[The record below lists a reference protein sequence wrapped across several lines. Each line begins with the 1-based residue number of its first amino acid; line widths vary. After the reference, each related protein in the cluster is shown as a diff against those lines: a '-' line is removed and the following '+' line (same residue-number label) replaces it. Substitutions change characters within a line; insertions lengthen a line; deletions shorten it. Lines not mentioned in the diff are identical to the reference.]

1 MQRPGGGKRRDQR
14 AGPASVLRAQ
24 ADSARGSSLEV
35 DKEDQSSRRQ
45 LAVEIG
51 QFLRRALNGE
61 HRGSSGR
68 DRLKLANRCY
78 LILADFRGRRLQK
91 PICSDSFSGRPEP
104 LQNWRRRGR
113 QHFLWICNQVGSEGS
128 LLGSRRC
135 FAGIPE
141 KCLIYQRRSLR
152 LFVVQGLGE
161 VNYHYRASK
170 FFFCRGRR

>member
-1 MQRPGGGKRRDQR
+1 MLVLRSLCESALTRVTGAWKR
-14 AGPASVLRAQ
+14 GCSVLEAEREETKSWTRVSSAGS

-91 PICSDSFSGRPEP
+91 PICSDSFPGRPEP
-104 LQNWRRRGR
+104 LQNWRKTWETAFFVDLQPSGKRR
-113 QHFLWICNQVGSEGS
+113 
-128 LLGSRRC
+128 
-135 FAGIPE
+135 
-141 KCLIYQRRSLR
+141 
-152 LFVVQGLGE
+152 
-161 VNYHYRASK
+161 
-170 FFFCRGRR
+170 